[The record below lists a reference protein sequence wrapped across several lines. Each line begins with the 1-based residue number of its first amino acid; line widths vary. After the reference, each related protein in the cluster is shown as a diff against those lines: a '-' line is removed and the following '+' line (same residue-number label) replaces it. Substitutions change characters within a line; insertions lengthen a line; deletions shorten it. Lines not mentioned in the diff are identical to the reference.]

1 MPSQP
6 LVELV
11 DVTKQYE
18 AEGVVTPVLHG
29 ISFTVARGEF
39 VSLMGPS
46 GCGKS
51 TLLHIVGLLDHLTT
65 GTYRLA
71 GDDVSHLDDDE
82 ELARLRGTQIGFV
95 FQSFNLLPRTSVLD
109 NVAMPLLYT
118 GHGRTDRLERARAA
132 IASVGLAHREDYL
145 SSQLSGGEKQRVA
158 IARALV
164 NDPALIVADEPTGNL
179 DSRSGVQV
187 MEILQQLND
196 AGRTVLLVTHER
208 QTAECA
214 GRIIRLRDGRVVE
227 DEKLAQPR
235 RASDLASLK

>member
-1 MPSQP
+1 MPVP

-18 AEGVVTPVLHG
+18 TDDVITPVLHG
-29 ISFTVARGEF
+29 ITFTVATGEF

-51 TLLHIVGLLDHLTT
+51 TLLHIIGLLDHLST
-65 GTYRLA
+65 GTYSLA
-71 GDDVSHLDDDE
+71 GRDVSYLNDDE
-82 ELARLRGTQIGFV
+82 ELSRLRGTQIGFV

-118 GHGRTDRLERARAA
+118 GVSRSDRLSRARAA
-132 IASVGLAHREDYL
+132 ITSVGLAHREEFL

-164 NDPALIVADEPTGNL
+164 NNPALIVADEPTGNL
-179 DSRSGVQV
+179 DSKSGVQV

-214 GRIIRLRDGRVVE
+214 RRIIQLRDGLVVA
-227 DEKLAQPR
+227 DDRLPTQR
-235 RASDLASLK
+235 RASELADLK

>member
-1 MPSQP
+1 MASEP
-6 LVELV
+6 LLELSNI
-11 DVTKQYE
+11 TKQYDSD
-18 AEGVVTPVLHG
+18 GVVTPVLHG
-29 ISFTVARGEF
+29 VSFSMQPGDF

-51 TLLHIVGLLDHLTT
+51 TLLHIIGLLDRPSS

-71 GDDVSHLDDDE
+71 GREVGTLEDDE

-95 FQSFNLLPRTSVLD
+95 FQSFNLLPRTTVLD

-118 GHGRTDRLERARAA
+118 GASKTERLARARAA
-132 IASVGLAHREDYL
+132 AASVGLAHREQYL

-179 DSRSGVQV
+179 DSKSGVQV
-187 MEILQQLND
+187 MEILQDLND

-214 GRIIRLRDGRVVE
+214 KRIIRLRDGNIVS
-227 DEKLAQPR
+227 DEKLANPR
-235 RASDLASLK
+235 RASELADLK

>member
-1 MPSQP
+1 MAQP
-6 LVELV
+6 IVELAE
-11 DVTKQYE
+11 VTKRYE
-18 AEGVVTPVLHG
+18 SDGVVTPVLHG
-29 ISFTVARGEF
+29 VSFTVSRGEF

-51 TLLHIVGLLDHLTT
+51 TLLHIIGLLDHLTT

-71 GDDVSHLDDDE
+71 GQDVSNLQDDE

-95 FQSFNLLPRTSVLD
+95 FQSFNLLPRTTVLE

-118 GHGRTDRLERARAA
+118 GYGRSERSAKARAA
-132 IASVGLAHREDYL
+132 IASVGLSHREGYL

-164 NDPALIVADEPTGNL
+164 NDPVLIVADEPTGNL

-227 DEKLAQPR
+227 DEKLASPR
-235 RASDLASLK
+235 RASQLADLK

>member
-1 MPSQP
+1 MPGQP
-6 LVELV
+6 IVELV
-11 DVTKQYE
+11 AVTKQYE
-18 AEGVVTPVLHG
+18 SEGVVTPVLHG
-29 ISFTVARGEF
+29 VSFSVAAGEF

-51 TLLHIVGLLDHLTT
+51 TLLHIIGLLDHLTS
-65 GTYRLA
+65 GSYRLA
-71 GDDVSHLDDDE
+71 GNDVSHLDDDE

-118 GHGRTDRLERARAA
+118 GAGRADRERRARAA
-132 IASVGLAHREDYL
+132 IASVGLAHREEFL

-179 DSRSGVQV
+179 DSKSGVQV

-214 GRIIRLRDGRVVE
+214 GRIIRLRDGHVVE
-227 DEKLAQPR
+227 DEKLAAPR
-235 RASDLASLK
+235 RASELADLK

>member
-1 MPSQP
+1 MPVP

-18 AEGVVTPVLHG
+18 TDDVITPVLHG
-29 ISFTVARGEF
+29 ITFTVATGEF

-51 TLLHIVGLLDHLTT
+51 TLLHIIGLLDHLST
-65 GTYRLA
+65 GTYSLA
-71 GDDVSHLDDDE
+71 GRDVSYLNDDE
-82 ELARLRGTQIGFV
+82 ELSRLRGTQIGFV

-118 GHGRTDRLERARAA
+118 GVSRSDRLSRARAA
-132 IASVGLAHREDYL
+132 ITSVGLAHREEFL

-158 IARALV
+158 FARALV
-164 NDPALIVADEPTGNL
+164 NNPAIFVADEPTGNL
-179 DSRSGVQV
+179 DSKSGVQV

-214 GRIIRLRDGRVVE
+214 RRIIQLRDGLVVA
-227 DEKLAQPR
+227 DDRLPTQR
-235 RASDLASLK
+235 RASELADLK

>member
-1 MPSQP
+1 MSTP

-18 AEGVVTPVLHG
+18 TDDVVTPVLHG
-29 ISFTVARGEF
+29 ITFTVDTGEF

-51 TLLHIVGLLDHLTT
+51 TLLHIIGLLDHLST
-65 GTYRLA
+65 GTYSLA
-71 GDDVSHLDDDE
+71 GRDVSHLDDDE

-118 GHGRTDRLERARAA
+118 GVSRNDRLTRARAA
-132 IASVGLAHREDYL
+132 IASVGLAHREEFL

-179 DSRSGVQV
+179 DSKSGVQV

-214 GRIIRLRDGRVVE
+214 RRIIQLRDGLVVA
-227 DEKLAQPR
+227 DDRLPTQR
-235 RASDLASLK
+235 RASELGELK

>member
-1 MPSQP
+1 MASEP
-6 LVELV
+6 LLELSNI
-11 DVTKQYE
+11 TKQYDSD
-18 AEGVVTPVLHG
+18 GVVTPVLHG
-29 ISFTVARGEF
+29 VSFSMQPGDF

-51 TLLHIVGLLDHLTT
+51 TLLHIIGLLDRPSS

-71 GDDVSHLDDDE
+71 GREVGTLEDDE

-95 FQSFNLLPRTSVLD
+95 FQSFNLLPRTTVLD

-118 GHGRTDRLERARAA
+118 GASKTERLARARAA
-132 IASVGLAHREDYL
+132 AASVGLAHREQYL

-179 DSRSGVQV
+179 ATS
-187 MEILQQLND
+187 
-196 AGRTVLLVTHER
+196 TTHYR
-208 QTAECA
+208 
-214 GRIIRLRDGRVVE
+214 
-227 DEKLAQPR
+227 P
-235 RASDLASLK
+235 